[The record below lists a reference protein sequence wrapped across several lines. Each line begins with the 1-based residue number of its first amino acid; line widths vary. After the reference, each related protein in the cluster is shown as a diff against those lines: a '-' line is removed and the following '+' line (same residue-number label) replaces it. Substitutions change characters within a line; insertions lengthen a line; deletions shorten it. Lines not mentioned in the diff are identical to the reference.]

1 MSARRLLPLL
11 LLALFGT
18 PLMAEGEKKQEGKK
32 EEPAK
37 KIVKPTQAEI
47 NDAREALQ
55 AKDWRNFLDRYD
67 AADVALRSAD
77 PAFVP
82 ILLDSAIGC
91 LDPAFAVYAGEVA
104 NKLDAK
110 AAIRAYD
117 ARKKKLRKLPEAQAI
132 RFLGEIISR
141 DALTRLGERSKGGWV
156 EARVEALYGLVKQK
170 DEAAHKYLV
179 AALGM
184 RDYEVK
190 VPAAICCGL
199 ARAKSA
205 SPLLLKGLGDAKKGY
220 AYFAAWAL
228 GQMRDPELLKKAI
241 SAGRGRLSG
250 DVGQAKAKAILECA
264 FDPQVHIEPLIKLV
278 KSNTPMLAGAAAWAL
293 GNIGKGDAA
302 AAAALFGLVTRGRDT
317 VLQSLAVD
325 ALGRIGSAADGKSLL
340 ARYVANPGKIP
351 KHHAKLFGLLKI
363 AEAAPMLLQVA
374 YKNKNMAIR
383 KQAAIAFWQCADDA
397 ARAAFH
403 KKLMA
408 STAGKTVYAG
418 CLVLGFDRSAEGF
431 QFAVKLLRRHYGKKV
446 NLFVRDALERMT
458 GRRFA
463 MAPGI
468 WKNWWKENSDFF
480 ERKPQL
486 LDREKWRKELV
497 HNKIGM
503 GISKKTET
511 AVEYGLA
518 WLSRHQSLD
527 GRWVGDRFYVRCTLY
542 HRKKCQ
548 IGARLGGW
556 DIGMSGISLL
566 AFYGAGYNPKSGRY
580 KDAVLRGQVFQ
591 AAQQWANGDFG
602 GQTDLIGGYTRP
614 IASIALSEA
623 YGTTADQEFYER
635 AWRSASHIIRIQY
648 DDAGWRYR
656 LGGQFPGDTSVT
668 GWNAWAIA
676 TARKFG
682 IPVDPNGLEG
692 ANTLINSFSS
702 PVTQDEEFYNH
713 DPRYFFDVGRG
724 QEFEHFTG
732 YNAREET
739 RPPMTAIGLICK
751 IFMGN
756 KRSHPYCIGA
766 ANRLLKS
773 IPVYDE
779 AANKIKYTT
788 GAEYP
793 VYYWYYGS
801 LAMYQMGGRF
811 WRRWSRPLLTE
822 GVPNVQVKGDVCEF
836 GSWDCNNLDSIGGRV
851 YTTAMGV
858 LTLETFYRYL
868 PALSLQK

>member
-1 MSARRLLPLL
+1 MRYRRRFLPLL
-11 LLALFGT
+11 LLLLLGG
-18 PLMAEGEKKQEGKK
+18 PLIAEDEKKQA
-32 EEPAK
+32 AK
-37 KIVKPTQAEI
+37 KVIKPSKAQVD
-47 NDAREALQ
+47 DARKALGS
-55 AKDWRNFLDRYD
+55 KDWRNFLDRYD

-77 PAFVP
+77 AAFVP
-82 ILLDSAIGC
+82 ILLDSAISS

-117 ARKKKLRKLPEAQAI
+117 ARKAKLRRLPEAQAI
-132 RFLGEIISR
+132 RFLGEIRSR
-141 DALTRLGERSKGGWV
+141 DALTRLAERSKGGWA
-156 EARVEALYGLVKQK
+156 EARVEALYGLVKQN
-170 DEAAHKYLV
+170 DEAAHPYLV
-179 AALGM
+179 AALAM

-199 ARAKSA
+199 ARARKA
-205 SPLLLKGLGDAKKGY
+205 SPLLLKGLEDAKKGY

-228 GQMRDPELLKKAI
+228 GKMRDPVLLQKAI
-241 SAGRGRLSG
+241 AAGKGRSSG

-264 FDPQVHIEPLIKLV
+264 FDPQVHVGPLAKLSR
-278 KSNTPMLAGAAAWAL
+278 SNTPMLAGAAVWAL
-293 GNIGKGDAA
+293 GNIGKGNAEAIEAA
-302 AAAALFGLVTRGRDT
+302 FAVVTRGRDT

-325 ALGRIGSAADGKSLL
+325 VLGRIGSAADGKRLL

-351 KHHAKLFGLLKI
+351 KHHAKMFGLLGV
-363 AEAAPMLLQVA
+363 AEAAPMLLLVA

-383 KQAAIAFWQCADDA
+383 KQASIAFWQCADDA
-397 ARAAFH
+397 TRAAFQ
-403 KKLMA
+403 KRLMEA
-408 STAGKTVYAG
+408 TAATAVYSG
-418 CLVLGFDRSAEGF
+418 CLVLGFDRSTKGF

-446 NLFVRDALERMT
+446 NRFVRDALERMT

-463 MAPGI
+463 KSPGI
-468 WKNWWKENSDFF
+468 WKEWWKKNSDFF
-480 ERKPQL
+480 DRKPQL

-497 HNKIGM
+497 DNKIGM

-527 GRWVGDRFYVRCTLY
+527 GRWVGDRFYTRCTLY

-556 DIGMSGISLL
+556 DIGMSGVSLL

-580 KDAVLRGQVFQ
+580 KDTVLRGQIFM

-614 IASIALSEA
+614 IASIAVSEA
-623 YGTTADQEFYER
+623 YGTTGDKEFFER

-656 LGGQFPGDTSVT
+656 LGGQYPGDTSVT

-682 IPVDPNGLEG
+682 VPVDPNGLEG
-692 ANTLINSFSS
+692 ANSLINSFSS
-702 PVTQDEEFYNH
+702 KVTQDEEYYNH
-713 DPRYFFDVGRG
+713 DPRYYFDVGRG

-766 ANRLLKS
+766 ANRLLRS
-773 IPVYDE
+773 IPEYDE
-779 AANKIKYTT
+779 GANKIKYTT

-822 GVPNVQVKGDVCEF
+822 GLPNVQVKGDVCEF
-836 GSWDCNNLDSIGGRV
+836 GSWDCDNLDSIGGRV